1 MNWIDRVAEWFR
13 FLVDP
18 RRPLEV
24 EFVDD
29 APDALDATKLYLV
42 GNRDMPWSAMF
53 ACPCGCKATIALSL
67 IQTDRP
73 HWCVRHHSDDSVSL
87 SPSIWR
93 TRGCCSHFF
102 LRRGKVVWALAGLH
116 GRGRRR

>member
-1 MNWIDRVAEWFR
+1 MKWVDRVTEWFR

-24 EFVDD
+24 EFVED
-29 APDALDATKLYLV
+29 APDVLEATKLYLV
-42 GNRDMPWSAMF
+42 GSRELPWSTMF
-53 ACPCGCKATIALSL
+53 VCPCGCKATIALSL

-73 HWCVRHHSDDSVSL
+73 RWRVRHHADGTVSL

-102 LRRGKVVWALAGLH
+102 VRHGKVVWALAERH
-116 GRGRRR
+116 GRRRR